1 MLYVEGR
8 ADRVLARR
16 LGVSRREI
24 EDGKGKGGVL
34 RRLIQGQNCRGLVDE
49 DPGFPIPT
57 LMNRF
62 VEASADDLMRLGL
75 RIYRH
80 GERGNTLIVLC
91 PKLEDWLIAAARE
104 VGLTLDDYGLTAS
117 PNRLHD
123 VINDDLRKLDRLL
136 DDLLSAQSPRLL
148 RLQSLLTD

>member
-34 RRLIQGQNCRGLVDE
+34 RYLVQGRNCQGLVDE
-49 DPGFPIPT
+49 DPGLPMLT

-62 VEASADDLMRLGL
+62 VEASADDLMRLEL
-75 RIYRH
+75 RLYRH
-80 GERGNTLIVLC
+80 GERANTLIVLC

-104 VGLTLDDYGLTAS
+104 VGLTVDDYGLPAS
-117 PNRLHD
+117 ANRLHD
-123 VINDDLRKLDRLL
+123 VINDDLRKLDRLF
-136 DDLLSAQSPRLL
+136 DDLLSAQSPRIL
-148 RLQSLLTD
+148 RLQALLTD

>member
-1 MLYVEGR
+1 
-8 ADRVLARR
+8 
-16 LGVSRREI
+16 
-24 EDGKGKGGVL
+24 
-34 RRLIQGQNCRGLVDE
+34 
-49 DPGFPIPT
+49 
-57 LMNRF
+57 
-62 VEASADDLMRLGL
+62 MRLGL

>member
-34 RRLIQGQNCRGLVDE
+34 RQLIQGQNCQGLVDE
-49 DPGFPIPT
+49 DLGFPMPA

-62 VEASADDLMRLGL
+62 VEASADNLMRLGL
-75 RIYRH
+75 RLYRH
-80 GERGNTLIVLC
+80 GEKGNTLIVLC

-104 VGLTLDDYGLTAS
+104 VGLTLDDYGLPAS

-123 VINDDLRKLDRLL
+123 VINDDLRKLNRLL
-136 DDLLSAQSPRLL
+136 GDLLSAQSPRLF
-148 RLQSLLTD
+148 RLQTLLTD